1 MPFNNNTTYNFN
13 STWKEIPAVYGILNA
28 QKQLI
33 YVGQTDNLRRR
44 MDEHCCDTQ
53 HLMHKYK
60 PAFLIAEIVRDK
72 TLRVNRERQLINEY
86 NPPCNQC

>member
-1 MPFNNNTTYNFN
+1 MPFNNTYNFN

-28 QKQLI
+28 QKQLL
-33 YVGQTDNLRRR
+33 YVGQTDNLHRR

-53 HLMHKYK
+53 HLMHKHK
-60 PAFLIAEIVRDK
+60 PTFLIAEIVRDK